1 MRGSQTSKINPVGK
15 YCYFVKEL
23 ESLKA
28 LPSFFHYRGY
38 ACAET

>member
-1 MRGSQTSKINPVGK
+1 MRGSQTSKINPAGK

-23 ESLKA
+23 ESVKA
-28 LPSFFHYRGY
+28 LPFFITRGY